1 MDTLTRRRFL
11 LASGVTGAAALAA
24 GAGTVGWR
32 EIAGRAQ
39 ADPLPADA
47 NVLVL
52 VTLYGGNDGLGTVV
66 PYADGAY
73 HDARPELAYDADE
86 VLALDGQ
93 LGLNPAMKG
102 FKRLWDA
109 KRLAIVRG
117 VGYPKPDHSH
127 FRSMD
132 IWQSGVARPPGQHRL
147 DRPLAGRDPAGPAA
161 GGLGRRDR
169 AAAGRGHEGGRRG
182 AAADRVRAADR
193 PDRRRRE
200 AARRGRPGRP
210 AEPGDG
216 GPGHRHAAVR
226 HRDVRAAV
234 GRGQR
239 VVRRRGRTT
248 RRRRAPRPAGRA
260 GWPGSSR
267 SSPAASRPAS
277 HPVYA
282 VSLGGFDTHADE
294 KGTQSRLLGELD
306 TAVSGFLADMDK
318 DPRGSRV
325 VVAIYSEFGRRVAAN
340 ASQGTDHGTAGPLL
354 VAGHPV
360 RGGFY
365 GDQPSLTSLDA
376 GDLKVT
382 TDFRSVYGTCWSRSS
397 TPKRAGCSTAPGPPW
412 TSSASTAGIAAA
424 SSGRRTRSTDAS
436 RAARA
441 SPRSPAGR

>member
-1 MDTLTRRRFL
+1 VDTLTRRKFL
-11 LASGVTGAAALAA
+11 LASGVTGAAALAV
-24 GAGTVGWR
+24 GASTVGWR
-32 EIAGRAQ
+32 EIAGRAT

-73 HDARPELAYDADE
+73 HDARPDLAYGEDE
-86 VLALDGQ
+86 VLALDDQ

-102 FKRLWDA
+102 FKSLWDA

-132 IWQSGVARPPGQHRL
+132 IWQSGSPDHPANTGWIGRWLDATRPDPLRVVSVGATL
-147 DRPLAGRDPAGPAA
+147 PPLAVGTKAAGVALPLTEFAAPTGPIGAGVRQLAAADPADPPSQAMAARATGTLLSATAAFGPPLDAA
-161 GGLGRRDR
+161 SGSSDHTDDPSVGRQSGLGRQLEIVSRCVK
-169 AAAGRGHEGGRRG
+169 AG
-182 AAADRVRAADR
+182 
-193 PDRRRRE
+193 
-200 AARRGRPGRP
+200 
-210 AEPGDG
+210 
-216 GPGHRHAAVR
+216 
-226 HRDVRAAV
+226 
-234 GRGQR
+234 
-239 VVRRRGRTT
+239 
-248 RRRRAPRPAGRA
+248 APTQ
-260 GWPGSSR
+260 
-267 SSPAASRPAS
+267 
-277 HPVYA
+277 VYA

-306 TAVSGFLADMDK
+306 SAVTGFLADMDK
-318 DPRGSRV
+318 DARGSKV

-376 GDLKVT
+376 GDLEVT
-382 TDFRSVYGTCWSRSS
+382 TDFRSVYGTLLEQVLD
-397 TPKRAGCSTAPGPPW
+397 TE
-412 TSSASTAGIAAA
+412 
-424 SSGRRTRSTDAS
+424 
-436 RAARA
+436 
-441 SPRSPAGR
+441 AGRVLDGTRPTLDFL

>member
-1 MDTLTRRRFL
+1 MVDTLTRRRFL

-32 EIAGRAQ
+32 EIAGRAE

-73 HDARPELAYDADE
+73 HDARPDLAYGPDE

-102 FKRLWDA
+102 FKSLWDA
-109 KRLAIVRG
+109 NRLAIVRG

-132 IWQSGVARPPGQHRL
+132 IWQSGSPDHPADTGWIGRWL
-147 DRPLAGRDPAGPAA
+147 DATQPDPLRVVSVGATLPPLAVGAKAAGVALPLRSFEAPAGPVGA
-161 GGLGRRDR
+161 GVRQL
-169 AAAGRGHEGGRRG
+169 
-182 AAADRVRAADR
+182 AAADPADPPSQAMAARATGALLSATATFGPPLDAASGSSDDDDDDQKTRGASAGGQGGLARQLEIVARCVRAGV
-193 PDRRRRE
+193 P
-200 AARRGRPGRP
+200 
-210 AEPGDG
+210 
-216 GPGHRHAAVR
+216 
-226 HRDVRAAV
+226 
-234 GRGQR
+234 
-239 VVRRRGRTT
+239 T
-248 RRRRAPRPAGRA
+248 R
-260 GWPGSSR
+260 
-267 SSPAASRPAS
+267 
-277 HPVYA
+277 VYA

-306 TAVSGFLADMDK
+306 SAVSGFLAGMDS
-318 DPRGSRV
+318 DPRGSKV

-382 TDFRSVYGTCWSRSS
+382 TDFRSVYGTLLEQVLD
-397 TPKRAGCSTAPGPPW
+397 TE
-412 TSSASTAGIAAA
+412 
-424 SSGRRTRSTDAS
+424 
-436 RAARA
+436 
-441 SPRSPAGR
+441 AGRVLDGTRPTLDFL

>member
-11 LASGVTGAAALAA
+11 LASGVTGAAALAV
-24 GAGTVGWR
+24 GASTVGWR
-32 EIAGRAQ
+32 EIAGRAT

-73 HDARPELAYDADE
+73 HDARPDLAYGEDE
-86 VLALDGQ
+86 VLGLDDQ

-102 FKRLWDA
+102 FKSLWDA

-132 IWQSGVARPPGQHRL
+132 IWQTGSPDHPANTGWIGRWLDATRPDPLRVVSVGATLPPLAVGTKAAGVAL
-147 DRPLAGRDPAGPAA
+147 PLTEFAAPTGPIGAGVRQLAATDPADPPSQAMAARATGTLLSATAAFGPPLDAA
-161 GGLGRRDR
+161 SGSSDHTDDPSAGGQSGLGRQLEIVSRCVK
-169 AAAGRGHEGGRRG
+169 AG
-182 AAADRVRAADR
+182 V
-193 PDRRRRE
+193 PT
-200 AARRGRPGRP
+200 
-210 AEPGDG
+210 
-216 GPGHRHAAVR
+216 
-226 HRDVRAAV
+226 
-234 GRGQR
+234 Q
-239 VVRRRGRTT
+239 
-248 RRRRAPRPAGRA
+248 
-260 GWPGSSR
+260 
-267 SSPAASRPAS
+267 
-277 HPVYA
+277 VYA

-306 TAVSGFLADMDK
+306 SAVTGFLADMDK
-318 DPRGSRV
+318 DARGSKV

-376 GDLKVT
+376 GDLEVT
-382 TDFRSVYGTCWSRSS
+382 TDFRSVYGTLLEQVLD
-397 TPKRAGCSTAPGPPW
+397 TE
-412 TSSASTAGIAAA
+412 
-424 SSGRRTRSTDAS
+424 
-436 RAARA
+436 
-441 SPRSPAGR
+441 AGRVLDGTRPTLDFL